1 MGGITII
8 RGNSPLM
15 QFSFATQS
23 GGGSWSIP
31 SDPTK
36 YMFWIHDAVSIR
48 QGAGAIF
55 SINTSAKTCQYQSDA
70 SDWIIAGIATIY
82 IDVDLGEPTLRT
94 FFPQKVLIEDKTQA

>member
-1 MGGITII
+1 MDTTII
-8 RGNSPLM
+8 KGNSPLLN
-15 QFSFATQS
+15 FSFATRS

-36 YMFWIHDAVSIR
+36 YVFWIHDNIGIR
-48 QGAGAIF
+48 QGAGPI
-55 SINTSAKTCQYQSDA
+55 SNINTSAKTCQYQSA
-70 SDWIIAGIATIY
+70 ATDWVNACVATIY